1 MKKLNKLKLKIA
13 SFISLLSIALLTLFS
28 AKTYAY
34 ETVDIGGTRNFLS
47 ENSSY
52 INDSLYPTIDNNNYY
67 SWFKWDVD
75 DEDIVGL
82 YGSIYFYLSSLNLR
96 IIDNLSSY
104 RFFNI
109 GFYFSSTE
117 YYNTFDIYSSCSN
130 WYRIDDLLE
139 FTSGVPF
146 IQILYSQKVSNY
158 FYIICEYRRSTDGY
172 ITFTSND
179 FLYTNSFSL
188 SILEYDN
195 SSDSSQGYIAEIN
208 SLNSNITSLQ
218 SNIFNLNNI
227 ISQLQNTISNQKNTI
242 DNQARQISDLQNPDF
257 TFPNLIWT
265 IASTPFESFK
275 QIWNVDFLGLNI
287 ANFVIGLLSA
297 LIFIYILKKVL

>member
-34 ETVDIGGTRNFLS
+34 ETVDFGGSRNFLS
-47 ENSSY
+47 ENNSY
-52 INDSLYPTIDNNNYY
+52 INDSLYPIFDNNNYY
-67 SWFKWDVD
+67 SWFKWDID
-75 DEDIVGL
+75 DEDIIGL
-82 YGSIYFYLSSLNLR
+82 NGSIYFYLNSLNLR

-104 RFFNI
+104 RYFNI

-130 WYRIDDLLE
+130 WYRIVDLLE

-188 SILEYDN
+188 SILDYNN
-195 SSDSSQGYIAEIN
+195 SSDISQGYIAEIN

-218 SNIFNLNNI
+218 SNISNLNNI
-227 ISQLQNTISNQKNTI
+227 ISQLQNTISSQERTI
-242 DNQARQISDLQNPDF
+242 NSYQERIRQLTNYNAPQ
-257 TFPNLIWT
+257 LLWL

-275 QIWNVDFLGLNI
+275 QIWSVDFLGLNI

-297 LIFIYILKKVL
+297 LILIYILKRVL

>member
-1 MKKLNKLKLKIA
+1 MNKLNKLKLKVA
-13 SFISLLSIALLTLFS
+13 SFISLLSLTLLTLFS

-67 SWFKWDVD
+67 SWFKWDIDND
-75 DEDIVGL
+75 DVISL
-82 YGSIYFYLSSLNLR
+82 NGSIYFYLSSLNLR

-104 RFFNI
+104 RYFNI
-109 GFYFSSTE
+109 GFYFANDE
-117 YYNTFDIYSSCSN
+117 FYNTFDIYSSCSN
-130 WYRIDDLLE
+130 WYRINDLLE
-139 FTSGVPF
+139 YTAGIPF

-179 FLYTNSFSL
+179 FLYTDSFSL
-188 SILEYDN
+188 SILDYNN
-195 SSDSSQGYIAEIN
+195 SSDSSQAYIAEIN
-208 SLNSNITSLQ
+208 SLNGNITSLQ
-218 SNIFNLNNI
+218 SNISNLNNI
-227 ISQLQNTISNQKNTI
+227 ISQLQNTITNQQNTI
-242 DNQARQISDLQNPDF
+242 NRQAQQIRDF
-257 TFPNLIWT
+257 NNYNAPQLIWT

-275 QIWNVDFLGLNI
+275 QIWNVDFLGLNL
-287 ANFVIGLLSA
+287 ANFFIGLISA
-297 LIFIYILKKVL
+297 LIIIYIIKKIF

>member
-34 ETVDIGGTRNFLS
+34 ETVDIGGARNFLS
-47 ENSSY
+47 ENNSY

-67 SWFKWDVD
+67 SWFKWDID
-75 DEDIVGL
+75 NEDIIGNR
-82 YGSIYFYLSSLNLR
+82 GSIYFYLNSLNLS
-96 IIDNLSSY
+96 IIDYLSYY
-104 RFFNI
+104 RYFNI
-109 GFYFSSTE
+109 GFYFSSIE
-117 YYNTFDIYSSCSN
+117 FYNTFDIYSSCSN

-139 FTSGVPF
+139 YTSGVPF
-146 IQILYSQKVSNY
+146 IQVLYSQKVSNY

-188 SILEYDN
+188 SILDYTN

-208 SLNSNITSLQ
+208 SLNGNITSLQ
-218 SNIFNLNNI
+218 SNISNLNNI
-227 ISQLQNTISNQKNTI
+227 IIQLQNTITNQQNTI
-242 DNQARQISDLQNPDF
+242 NRQAQQIRDF
-257 TFPNLIWT
+257 NNYNAPQLIWT

-275 QIWNVDFLGLNI
+275 QIWNVDFLGLNL
-287 ANFVIGLLSA
+287 ANFFIGLISA
-297 LIFIYILKKVL
+297 LIIIYIIKKIF